1 MGGERTEHAEDE
13 CKSSLPAGDVYWERH
28 SGSDMKGIQVSID
41 VSESEIIPKAFK
53 RPPCQGFS

>member
-1 MGGERTEHAEDE
+1 VIKKK
-13 CKSSLPAGDVYWERH
+13 KSSFFVLPSGDVYWERH
-28 SGSDMKGIQVSID
+28 RGSDMKGIQVSID